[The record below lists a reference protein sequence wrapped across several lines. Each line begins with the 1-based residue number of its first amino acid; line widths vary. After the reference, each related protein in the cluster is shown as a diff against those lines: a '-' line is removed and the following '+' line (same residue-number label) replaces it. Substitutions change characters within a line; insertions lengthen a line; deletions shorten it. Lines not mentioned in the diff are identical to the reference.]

1 MNNLKKA
8 ILLFFAISVL
18 VSYYI
23 VFKILYKKS
32 NKSYIDHDFWFGLDK
47 NLVKIIIV
55 FQLIALI
62 GFITSVGYW
71 MNNSPQGGIMSKGD
85 VLFYTLLAFFIGS
98 IIWPFAVYYKKH
110 IIVVLSLIIVAI
122 SSILLLAGSVEEKNV
137 KVNVVIG
144 FLFLCIVTV
153 LLDAVVWNA
162 NYITKINM

>member
-1 MNNLKKA
+1 MNTIYK
-8 ILLFFAISVL
+8 IVLLFFAISVL

-23 VFKILYKKS
+23 VFKILYKS
-32 NKSYIDHDFWFGLDK
+32 NKSYINHDFWFGLDK

-55 FQLIALI
+55 FQLFALL
-62 GFITSVGYW
+62 GFVTSVGYW
-71 MNNSPQGGIMSKGD
+71 MNNSPQGGIMSRGN
-85 VLFYTLLAFFIGS
+85 VLFYTLLVFFIGS

-122 SSILLLAGSVEEKNV
+122 SSILLLAGSVEENNV
-137 KVNVVIG
+137 KVTVVIG

-162 NYITKINM
+162 NYITKIK

>member
-1 MNNLKKA
+1 MNTIYK
-8 ILLFFAISVL
+8 IVLLFLAISVL

-23 VFKILYKKS
+23 VFKILYKS
-32 NKSYIDHDFWFGLDK
+32 NKSYINHDFWFGLDK

-55 FQLIALI
+55 FQLFALL
-62 GFITSVGYW
+62 GFVTSVGYW
-71 MNNSPQGGIMSKGD
+71 MNNSPHGGIMSRGN
-85 VLFYTLLAFFIGS
+85 VLFYTLLVFFIGS

-122 SSILLLAGSVEEKNV
+122 SSILLLAGSVEENNV
-137 KVNVVIG
+137 KVTVVIG

-162 NYITKINM
+162 NYITKIK

>member
-1 MNNLKKA
+1 MVFIYK
-8 ILLFFAISVL
+8 IVLLFFAISVL

-23 VFKILYKKS
+23 VFKILYKS
-32 NKSYIDHDFWFGLDK
+32 DKSYINHDFWFGLDK

-55 FQLIALI
+55 FQLFALL
-62 GFITSVGYW
+62 GFVTSIWYW
-71 MNNSPQGGIMSKGD
+71 MNNSPQGGIMSRGN
-85 VLFYTLLAFFIGS
+85 VLFYTLLVFFIGS

-122 SSILLLAGSVEEKNV
+122 SSILLLAGSVEENNV
-137 KVNVVIG
+137 KVTIVIG

-162 NYITKINM
+162 NYITKIK